1 MFAFPGIALITGA
14 GGTGIG
20 AAVAKAFA
28 RAGCTRVAITDI
40 NASSLANTKKAI
52 LDINPRAEV
61 HSQEGDVSSEAF
73 VDTFTTNAVR
83 SFGRIDYGVNCAG
96 VLGDSL
102 RSHETPT
109 AVFDRITN
117 INYKGTWLSSRS
129 QLAQMIGQTPLPGHP
144 KQRGAIVNIA
154 SQLGIV
160 ARPTA
165 GQCLSSSIC
174 C

>member
-1 MFAFPGIALITGA
+1 MFAFPGVALITGA

-20 AAVAKAFA
+20 AAVAKAFG
-28 RAGCTRVAITDI
+28 RAGCTRFAITDI
-40 NASSLANTKKAI
+40 NASSLSKTREAI
-52 LDINPRAEV
+52 LGINPRAEV
-61 HSQEGDVSSEAF
+61 FSREGDISDTTF
-73 VDTFTTNAVR
+73 VDSFTDNVKR
-83 SFGRIDYGVNCAG
+83 SLGRIDYGVNCAG

-109 AVFDRITN
+109 TAFDRITN
-117 INYKGTWLSSRS
+117 INYKGTWLSSRA
-129 QLAQMIGQTPLPGHP
+129 QLAQMLGQEPLPEHP

-165 GQCLSSSIC
+165 GQSLLTR
-174 C
+174 